1 VFPAATSGKT
11 PTVAAFK
18 PEYLVRGLPGHPL
31 HPPLTDATIG
41 AYTFATVAAI
51 VSKAGLAEHGFATAW
66 WLALVIGLIS
76 SALTVL
82 TGLADWLTLT
92 WGSELWKTATMHALA
107 MVTATVF
114 FVLAIVFGHGG
125 YAAGHVGTGSLI
137 LTLVGFV
144 ALTTG
149 GWLGGAITYVH
160 GMRVLSL
167 TKEPSL
173 RAVAPLPH
181 DEKVGAAQG

>member
-1 VFPAATSGKT
+1 M
-11 PTVAAFK
+11 K
-18 PEYLVRGLPGHPL
+18 PSYLFRGLPGHPL

-66 WLALVIGLIS
+66 WLALVIGLITS
-76 SALTVL
+76 VLTVL
-82 TGLADWLTLT
+82 TGVLDWLTIT
-92 WGSELWKTATMHALA
+92 WGSELWKTATTHALT
-107 MVTATVF
+107 MVTATIF
-114 FVLAIVFGHGG
+114 FVLAIIFGHGG
-125 YAAGHVGTGSLI
+125 YTRGEVTTVSLI

-144 ALTTG
+144 ALTAG

-167 TKEPSL
+167 VEEPAI
-173 RAVAPLPH
+173 RAASPIPH
-181 DEKVGAAQG
+181 DEKVEAAES